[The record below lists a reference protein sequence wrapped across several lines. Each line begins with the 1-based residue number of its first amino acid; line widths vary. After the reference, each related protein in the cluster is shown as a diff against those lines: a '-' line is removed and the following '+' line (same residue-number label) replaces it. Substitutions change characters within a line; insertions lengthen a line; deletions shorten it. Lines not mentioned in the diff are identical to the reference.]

1 MKVKHK
7 RHWRGRNRR
16 CREAQPAQ
24 WIVLKE
30 MERLGGVEDDS
41 NVEGHALILKKAKP
55 GGQRKQE
62 RGKYGRGKDD
72 EEV

>member
-30 MERLGGVEDDS
+30 MERLGRVEDDS
-41 NVEGHALILKKAKP
+41 NVEGHALI
-55 GGQRKQE
+55 
-62 RGKYGRGKDD
+62 
-72 EEV
+72 